1 MRRSAVVF
9 AAIFGLLVALA
20 GCGSG
25 GPADQPEPG
34 SGAGQQGF
42 PLTVRHALGETTL
55 DRAPERVLTWGW
67 GSTDAAL
74 ALGVV
79 PVAVPAAVYG
89 GNADQVLPWN
99 ADQLAE
105 LGAETPTLLSN
116 PDGGTT
122 IPFEEIAAAT
132 PDVIL
137 AVYSGI
143 TAEDYEKLSAIA
155 PTIAYPDQ
163 PWSTPWRDVVTT
175 VGQVLGRS
183 QQATDVLA
191 EISTVIKD
199 AGQRHPEL
207 AGKSVITLMD
217 DGRQLYVY
225 KETDPRVEFL
235 TELGL
240 TVPPVVTELP
250 GEGEGFY
257 GSVSYEKADTLV
269 SDVLMIYAETDAS
282 LQATLARPSI
292 KNLPQ
297 IERDGY
303 APIVGRPLVAAGSPP
318 TALSL
323 TWSLDAYLKSL
334 ASALNP

>member
-1 MRRSAVVF
+1 MRRSVVVAAVVGLL
-9 AAIFGLLVALA
+9 FGLL
-20 GCGSG
+20 GCGPPAPSG
-25 GPADQPEPG
+25 APEPG
-34 SGAGQQGF
+34 AGAEQQGF
-42 PLTVRHALGETTL
+42 PVTVQHAFGSTTL
-55 DRAPERVLTWGW
+55 EQAPERVLTWGW

-79 PVAVPAAVYG
+79 PVAIPAAVYG

-99 ADQLAE
+99 AEKLTE
-105 LGAETPTLLSN
+105 LGAATPALLSN

-143 TAEDYEKLSAIA
+143 TAEEYQKLSAIA

-175 VGQVLGRS
+175 VGTVLGRS
-183 QQATDVLA
+183 AEATDRLA
-191 EISTVIKD
+191 EISAAIKE
-199 AGQRHPEL
+199 AGQRQPGL
-207 AGKSVITLMD
+207 TGKSVITLMD

-240 TVPPVVTELP
+240 TVPPVVTGLP
-250 GEGEGFY
+250 AQGEGFY
-257 GSVSYEKADTLV
+257 GSVSYEQADTLV
-269 SDVLMIYAETDAS
+269 SDVLLIYAETDES
-282 LQATLARPSI
+282 LRATLARPSI

-297 IERDGY
+297 LQRGAY

-323 TWSLDAYLKSL
+323 SWALDDYLKSL
-334 ASALNP
+334 SAALDS